1 MITSAKQIV
10 RFTPRDLCDEDG
22 RPLPDAP
29 VYLIEPPTLFTRA
42 EWHRAMF
49 DIGARQVTV
58 TDLLAT
64 MRRGIREVV
73 AEDQREELLAFIQ
86 QFEDSSQGLDELS
99 ENTRQIIDQHGED
112 SDEGKEATAA
122 LMEALASQA
131 DMTGRMD
138 DLEGQMRRM
147 FPPYGRKIGE
157 QLFWLENAPLVS
169 ARMFLTGAENTGV
182 DVDRKHGML
191 PRETLDLLPA
201 GHPREIGLHA
211 IRLMN
216 MIGADVKNSARPS
229 SSVASRKRSA
239 RK

>member
-10 RFTPRDLCDEDG
+10 RFTPRELCDEDG

-73 AEDQREELLAFIQ
+73 AEDQRDELLAFIE
-86 QFEDSSQGLDELS
+86 QFENSSQGMDELS
-99 ENTRQIIDQHGED
+99 ESTRQIIDQHGED
-112 SDEGKEATAA
+112 SDEGKEAAAA
-122 LMEALASQA
+122 LMEAIREQA

-157 QLFWLENAPLVS
+157 QLFWLENAPRSRSSGIIACLKPGWCKPS
-169 ARMFLTGAENTGV
+169 AI
-182 DVDRKHGML
+182 HGMKSTKRRNGWSMSSRRISSAASP
-191 PRETLDLLPA
+191 PRLATPPA
-201 GHPREIGLHA
+201 TRMA
-211 IRLMN
+211 
-216 MIGADVKNSARPS
+216 NSSPLRI
-229 SSVASRKRSA
+229 
-239 RK
+239 